1 MRPLHLSLFLLLVLC
16 ALRFT
21 QAQNKTDAQLD
32 GLSGPVK
39 SVSSTVIQTP
49 NLKWQQAGGP
59 TLVAPNWCRN
69 CEYDPD
75 GSKTQSGQMVDG
87 KFFGET
93 LRLAMGKSSNVIPT
107 VPTENFN
114 ATNSLVPSER
124 SSLSFGSREN

>member
-93 LRLAMGKSSNVIPT
+93 LRLVRNRDGQV
-107 VPTENFN
+107 TERY
-114 ATNSLVPSER
+114 SYGPH
-124 SSLSFGSREN
+124 